1 MKMQDF
7 CCITELV
14 ILSSPNIIGL
24 PVIPVSINFGTSEG
38 RGRGE
43 SIPVLSVYWS
53 SGAEKIN
60 IWSNS
65 SSFSHFFSEGTDYY
79 GNKCAFAAWKFYFM
93 CLQSLT
99 RALRI

>member
-1 MKMQDF
+1 MKMQPQDF

-43 SIPVLSVYWS
+43 SIPVLSVGLKKLIFGPILHLS
-53 SGAEKIN
+53 LIFLVKGQITMEIN
-60 IWSNS
+60 VLSLHG
-65 SSFSHFFSEGTDYY
+65 SFIL
-79 GNKCAFAAWKFYFM
+79 CA
-93 CLQSLT
+93 C
-99 RALRI
+99 RA